1 MATRICCIITS
12 RPISLNRYFGSG
24 QKTACKSAVVLS
36 EGVCLVYVL
45 AESGVRGHLTSGR
58 IERQSSDK
66 LTVFDVRGDRIEYLS
81 GERIGSWCVVGPDGK
96 PVDGWKQI
104 LPQDLPLLLPDRPE

>member
-12 RPISLNRYFGSG
+12 RPISPLASG
-24 QKTACKSAVVLS
+24 KKPACKIPVVLS

-58 IERQSSDK
+58 IERQSSGK
-66 LTVFDVRGDRIEYLS
+66 LTVFDVRGDLFEYLS
-81 GERIGSWCVVGPDGK
+81 GGRIRSWCVVGPDGK
-96 PVDGWKQI
+96 PVDGWNQI
-104 LPQDLPLLLPDRPE
+104 LPEDLR